1 MLDKVLKVKVFTYM
15 YFFMKKMEYR
25 NICFI
30 FHFFRLQ
37 LAEKLTQVEHDL
49 ETSRLR
55 LKTKDV
61 DVKGHT
67 EASAAAGEG

>member
-1 MLDKVLKVKVFTYM
+1 MF
-15 YFFMKKMEYR
+15 YFVH
-25 NICFI
+25 IL
-30 FHFFRLQ
+30 FHSQ

-67 EASAAAGEG
+67 EASAAAGEGQS

>member
-1 MLDKVLKVKVFTYM
+1 MF
-15 YFFMKKMEYR
+15 YFVH
-25 NICFI
+25 IL
-30 FHFFRLQ
+30 FHSQ

-55 LKTKDV
+55 VKTKDV

-67 EASAAAGEG
+67 EASAAAGEGQGWL